1 MKITHIAIWTN
12 NLEVLRDFYGR
23 FFGAQSN
30 GMYTNAVKQFNSYF
44 LTFEKGG
51 CSLELMSKPN
61 LGHSVDQDL
70 KHETGLA
77 HFAFSVGS
85 KEQVDLFTEQFRA
98 SGYKVIS
105 EPRYTGDGFYESAIN
120 DPDGNIVEITI

>member
-1 MKITHIAIWTN
+1 MKIAHIAIWTN
-12 NLEVLRDFYGR
+12 NLELLRDFYCY
-23 FFGAQSN
+23 FFDAKSN
-30 GMYTNAVKQFNSYF
+30 EMYINPVKLFNSYF
-44 LTFEKGG
+44 LTFETGG
-51 CSLELMSKPN
+51 CNLELMYQPN
-61 LGHSVDQDL
+61 LDHSVDEEL

-85 KEQVDLFTEQFRA
+85 KEAVDLLTERFRE

-120 DPDGNIVEITI
+120 DPDENIVEITI

>member
-12 NLEVLRDFYGR
+12 NLELLRDFYCS
-23 FFGAQSN
+23 FFDAKSN
-30 GMYTNAVKQFNSYF
+30 AMYTNPVKQFNSYF
-44 LTFEKGG
+44 LTFETGG

-61 LGHSVDQDL
+61 LNNRNDQESKAL
-70 KHETGLA
+70 IGLA
-77 HFAFSVGS
+77 HFAFSAGS
-85 KEQVDLFTEQFRA
+85 KEKVDLLTEQFRE
-98 SGYKVIS
+98 SDYKVIS